1 MDRTPERDLREAQP
15 MNAFFIAPALRG
27 VSMRT
32 LTSTHPSL
40 EQRLEQLARIQ
51 TELGRPTG

>member
-1 MDRTPERDLREAQP
+1 MSRIPQKDLRAVSA
-15 MNAFFIAPALRG
+15 MNAFFIAPAVSG
-27 VSMRT
+27 VSLKT

-51 TELGRPTG
+51 AQLGRPTP

>member
-1 MDRTPERDLREAQP
+1 LK
-15 MNAFFIAPALRG
+15 
-27 VSMRT
+27 T

-51 TELGRPTG
+51 AELARPA